1 MSNYLLDIDNWK
13 RKDHFHFFRQFE
25 EPFFGVTVNVD
36 CTNAYNTA
44 KSNGISFF
52 LYYLY
57 HSLCAA
63 NAVEPFRY
71 RIVDGGVIVYDKVNA
86 SPTINRP
93 DGTFGFS
100 YIDHYPHLSEFLTHA
115 KAEIER
121 VQNSTGLVPAVSGE
135 NVIHYSSVPWIRFT
149 SLSHARAFSF
159 KDSSPKISFGKM
171 VEEHGR
177 QTMPMSIHVHH
188 ALMDGIHVG
197 QYIDLFEELLNTSP
211 G

>member
-1 MSNYLLDIDNWK
+1 MSSYILDINTWK
-13 RKDHFHFFRQFE
+13 RKDHFHFFRRFE

-36 CTNAYNTA
+36 CTHAYKA
-44 KSNGISFF
+44 AREKGISFF

-57 HSLCAA
+57 RSLQAA
-63 NAVEPFRY
+63 NAIEPFRY
-71 RIVDGGVIVYDKVNA
+71 RIDKEQVIVYDKVNA

-100 YIDHYPHLSEFLTHA
+100 YIDYYPDANEFLVKA
-115 KAEIER
+115 KEEIER
-121 VQNSTGLVPAVSGE
+121 VQNSTGLVPAMASE

-159 KDSSPKISFGKM
+159 PDSIPKISFGKM
-171 VEEHGR
+171 VEEGGR

-188 ALMDGIHVG
+188 ALMDGFHVG
-197 QYIDLFEELLNTSP
+197 QYIDLFEELMNTSTW
-211 G
+211 